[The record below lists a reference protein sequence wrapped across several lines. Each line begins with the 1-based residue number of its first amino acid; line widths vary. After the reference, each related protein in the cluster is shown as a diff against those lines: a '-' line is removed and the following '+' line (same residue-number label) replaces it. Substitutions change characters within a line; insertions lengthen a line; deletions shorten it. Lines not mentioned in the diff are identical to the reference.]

1 MQLCSNLFILFL
13 FFAAPAPTQ
22 SFEGVISFHIQSEQ
36 QNGELELLLSQKGIR
51 AEFKGKPA
59 FTMLITRDGTNA
71 FELNSKTK
79 TYREVDLQDQRRLSA
94 SVGKL
99 EKFEVEK
106 FDKEKI
112 LNVACHHFKLKSP
125 KRTIEVWA
133 AESLVD
139 STVLARV
146 ADIGVIIGISP
157 NAIEAMQKENLNGF
171 PLKLIVTEPSG
182 VARIEA
188 KSIQRKSFK
197 SSLFEVPKSY
207 REEGNHSEKQ

>member
-1 MQLCSNLFILFL
+1 MLITLLLSTMSVV
-13 FFAAPAPTQ
+13 AQ
-22 SFEGVISFHIQSEQ
+22 SFEGAISFHIQSEQ
-36 QNGELELLLSQKGIR
+36 QNGELELLISQKGIR

-59 FTMLITRDGTNA
+59 FTVLMTCDGTNA
-71 FELNSKTK
+71 VELNSKTK
-79 TYREVDLQDQRRLSA
+79 TYREIDLQDQRRLSA

-106 FDKEKI
+106 FGKEKI

-146 ADIGVIIGISP
+146 GDVGVLIGISP

-171 PLKLIVTEPSG
+171 PLKVVVTEAAG
-182 VARIEA
+182 IARIEV
-188 KSIQRKSFK
+188 KQMVRKSLK

-207 REEGNHSEKQ
+207 QVAE